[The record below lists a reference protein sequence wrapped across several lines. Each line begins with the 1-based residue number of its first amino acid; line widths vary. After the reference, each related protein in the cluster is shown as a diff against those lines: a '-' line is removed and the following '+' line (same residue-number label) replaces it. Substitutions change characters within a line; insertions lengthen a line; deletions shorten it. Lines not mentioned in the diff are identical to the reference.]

1 MKFQIGQGTRNA
13 LLNRSMSDAA
23 YRQSQLEHKQA
34 LDKFVKPG
42 MNPAQQLI
50 AKQEGELYEKS
61 LPKYWNDNTPRRPLN
76 PSSSFIEQVETYP
89 GLGMTRIQIGG
100 RSYIYPMTSDEVGR
114 MVTADSIGQYY
125 NNNVK
130 IGNRG

>member
-1 MKFQIGQGTRNA
+1 MIFQIGQGTRNA

-42 MNPAQQLI
+42 MNPAQKLI
-50 AKQEGELYEKS
+50 AIEQGKLYEKS
-61 LPKYWNDNTPRRPLN
+61 LPKYWNDTTPRRPLN
-76 PSSSFIEQVETYP
+76 PSSSFIERVETYP

-100 RSYIYPMTSDEVGR
+100 RSYIHPMTNNEVGK
-114 MVTADSIGQYY
+114 MVTSNSIGQYY
-125 NNNVK
+125 NRRVK
-130 IGNRG
+130 I